1 MITNKPLSLFFV
13 LFLLHTFY
21 IIILQSSQFEFI
33 ISWPPSFVRIK
44 QSRPASYMLGEGFG

>member
-1 MITNKPLSLFFV
+1 MITNKPLSLFF